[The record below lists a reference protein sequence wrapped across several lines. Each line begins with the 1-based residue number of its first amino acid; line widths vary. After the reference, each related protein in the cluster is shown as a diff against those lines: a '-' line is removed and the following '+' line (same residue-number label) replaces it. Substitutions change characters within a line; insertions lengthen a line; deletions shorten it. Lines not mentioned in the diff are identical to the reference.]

1 MGRDSRAEPTGVPV
15 VSLRRMVPG
24 EHLFEVCNRAAA
36 AACARGHALD
46 QWSAPPDED
55 AIARAAVCRRCGR
68 VVYVRAEGGFA
79 GAAGEALTQNCE
91 PEGVGNVEHRRT
103 RFS

>member
-1 MGRDSRAEPTGVPV
+1 MA
-15 VSLRRMVPG
+15 PG
-24 EHLFEVCNRAAA
+24 EHLLELCERAAE

-46 QWSAPPDED
+46 PWSAPPDED

-68 VVYVRAEGGFA
+68 VVYVRAESGFA

-91 PEGVGNVEHRRT
+91 PGRVGNG
-103 RFS
+103 S

>member
-1 MGRDSRAEPTGVPV
+1 MP
-15 VSLRRMVPG
+15 PG
-24 EHLFEVCNRAAA
+24 EHLVELCERAAE

-46 QWSAPPDED
+46 RWSTPPEEE

-68 VVYVRAEGGFA
+68 VAYVRAESGFA

-91 PEGVGNVEHRRT
+91 PRGVSDG
-103 RFS
+103 S